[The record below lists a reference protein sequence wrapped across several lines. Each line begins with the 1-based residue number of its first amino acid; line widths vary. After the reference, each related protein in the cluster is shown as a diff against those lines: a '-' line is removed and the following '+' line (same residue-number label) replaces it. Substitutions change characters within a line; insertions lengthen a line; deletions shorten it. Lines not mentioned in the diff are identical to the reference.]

1 MDTWEANA
9 KLNDA
14 AVQITGERHCRS
26 CDKFRKV
33 DGGKWRVQSDGRKR
47 WRCKTCTQR
56 KNEAGFR

>member
-33 DGGKWRVQSDGRKR
+33 EGGKWHMQSNGHKR

-56 KNEAGFR
+56 KNEAGFK